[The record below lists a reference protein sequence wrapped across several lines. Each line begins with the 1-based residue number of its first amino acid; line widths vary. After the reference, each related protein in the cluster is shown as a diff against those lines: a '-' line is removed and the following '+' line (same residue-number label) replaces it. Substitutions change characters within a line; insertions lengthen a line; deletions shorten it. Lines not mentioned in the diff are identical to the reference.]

1 MKTNNSSI
9 DFITLY
15 GIPIVL
21 LNQTSHQYD
30 MDIIFSSKQ
39 HHIDFEMKYPKIYL
53 PNKSN

>member
-39 HHIDFEMKYPKIYL
+39 HHNDFDMKYSKIYL
-53 PNKSN
+53 PNKSH

>member
-9 DFITLY
+9 DFITY

-21 LNQTSHQYD
+21 LNQTIHQYE